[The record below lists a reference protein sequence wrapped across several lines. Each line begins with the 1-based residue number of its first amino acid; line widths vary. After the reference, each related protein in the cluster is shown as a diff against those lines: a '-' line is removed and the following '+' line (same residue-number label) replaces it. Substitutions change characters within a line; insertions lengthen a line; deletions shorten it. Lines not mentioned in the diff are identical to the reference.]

1 MKIIKILTA
10 ISVGFLF
17 MLFCRLDLSAQ
28 CINDDGLQIKPDSI
42 VVWSGTLYRKNGNE
56 LIRLR
61 GEDIRHLEA
70 YGFDYECYRMLRT
83 HYSVGLVIEI
93 AGLILLPLG
102 GFIGRK
108 GDHTILSTGMIIC
121 SPVLSFSGVEMKR
134 KAEGQLYDMTN
145 DMNDSSQ
152 LGFKS
157 SGYGIIFRF

>member
-1 MKIIKILTA
+1 
-10 ISVGFLF
+10 
-17 MLFCRLDLSAQ
+17 
-28 CINDDGLQIKPDSI
+28 
-42 VVWSGTLYRKNGNE
+42 
-56 LIRLR
+56 
-61 GEDIRHLEA
+61 
-70 YGFDYECYRMLRT
+70 MLRT

-108 GDHTILSTGMIIC
+108 GDHRILSTGMMIC

-157 SGYGIIFRF
+157 SGYGNIFRF